1 MYLHFSR
8 YWWLCSNWGYKAA
21 QVSRRPEWSLQQTCN
36 RNQRFSRW
44 NLPRSLMLG
53 MYIVTTQCQQS
64 AGTSS
69 IKLFWR
75 LRLEKRSPL
84 SRRLV
89 VSHPLAWT
97 ADVNFWWKKE
107 YLLCPAATE
116 WQPENFWS
124 KNIRSGTSNI
134 LECAVNF
141 YCELAIKLALWW
153 IFLNIGASAGH
164 ELEPARVRI

>member
-1 MYLHFSR
+1 MVFRLRQNRSLGLHAFPR
-8 YWWLCSNWGYKAA
+8 YQACN
-21 QVSRRPEWSLQQTCN
+21 PHQQ
-36 RNQRFSRW
+36 FSRW

-124 KNIRSGTSNI
+124 KNTRSGTSNI

-141 YCELAIKLALWW
+141 YCELFILLALWW

-164 ELEPARVRI
+164 ELEPRGLGFKYPSYMK

>member
-1 MYLHFSR
+1 MSQCISIFSR
-8 YWWLCSNWGYKAA
+8 YWWWCSNGGQKD
-21 QVSRRPEWSLQQTCN
+21 VKVVIVRVHVFVCMRNSNQQ
-36 RNQRFSRW
+36 FSRW
-44 NLPRSLMLG
+44 NLPRNLVLG
-53 MYIVTTQCQQS
+53 MDIITRQCKQS
-64 AGTSS
+64 AGTSRT
-69 IKLFWR
+69 KFFWR

-141 YCELAIKLALWW
+141 YCELFIFNQNKSVSSIKTRDV
-153 IFLNIGASAGH
+153 G
-164 ELEPARVRI
+164 